1 MPSEYDRGDKMRRW
15 EDRLTNPS
23 KALEVVGRVLVK
35 ASRDAFTDQRFDGT
49 VWRERR
55 VPNVFG
61 IIADLSEGKT
71 PPARRF
77 DPGPALRDTG
87 RLSGP
92 GGITYRIVSAD
103 TVQVGRAPDLDYA
116 DVHHYGGRVESKTI
130 TAEVQERLAKWL
142 DGVASPFVRQ
152 AAGFR
157 PTERTRREDKIRA
170 SLAWLLNKKFT
181 GKKLEGKVPAR
192 PFVGVT
198 RQSFNDVAEL
208 IGTNIFEV

>member
-23 KALEVVGRVLVK
+23 KALDVVGRVLVK
-35 ASRDAFTDQRFDGT
+35 ASRDAFTDQRYDGT

-103 TVQVGRAPDLDYA
+103 TVQVGRAPGLDYA
-116 DVHHYGGRVESKTI
+116 DVHHYGGPVQSETI
-130 TAEVQERLAKWL
+130 TSEVQERLWKWL
-142 DGVASPFVRQ
+142 KRQ
-152 AAGFR
+152 APG
-157 PTERTRREDKIRA
+157 IRSA
-170 SLAWLLNKKFT
+170 LGWLLSRKFT
-181 GKKLEGKVPAR
+181 GKRLEGKVPAR

-198 RQSFNDVAEL
+198 RQSFDDVAEL